1 MLLLRLKEPNDM
13 IVDEKVRIEKLR
25 LALQDIADVSSLGL
39 GSASSAIIVMGRT
52 AREAL
57 EVDDED
63 QQWGN

>member
-1 MLLLRLKEPNDM
+1 M

-25 LALQDIADVSSLGL
+25 LALQDIADVSTLGL
-39 GSASSAIIVMGRT
+39 EGGTCVQWLGRT

>member
-1 MLLLRLKEPNDM
+1 ML
-13 IVDEKVRIEKLR
+13 VDEKVRIEKLR

-39 GSASSAIIVMGRT
+39 EGDKCVQWFGAT

-57 EVDDED
+57 QVDDED

>member
-1 MLLLRLKEPNDM
+1 M
-13 IVDEKVRIEKLR
+13 IVDEKVRIEELR

>member
-1 MLLLRLKEPNDM
+1 ML
-13 IVDEKVRIEKLR
+13 VDEKVRIEKLR

-39 GSASSAIIVMGRT
+39 EGDKCVQWFGTT

-57 EVDDED
+57 QIDDEA

>member
-1 MLLLRLKEPNDM
+1 MLLPRLKEPNDM

-39 GSASSAIIVMGRT
+39 EGGTCVQWLGRT